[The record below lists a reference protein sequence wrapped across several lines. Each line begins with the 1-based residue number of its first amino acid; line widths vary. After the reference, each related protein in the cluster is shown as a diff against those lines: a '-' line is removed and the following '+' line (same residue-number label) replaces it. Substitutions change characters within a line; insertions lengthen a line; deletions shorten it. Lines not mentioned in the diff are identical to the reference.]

1 MDELIMT
8 SLINKIKDTLSRN
21 QAKKEAKIRFRF
33 LKYLSDDARQYGNF
47 YTSSTAIF
55 DRYHNLTH
63 NDGEDCEKDE
73 VANMMTDLIQL
84 EFEAWACGEDLNVCD
99 CEHSYSF
106 QRWYNFHYVAL
117 GMLDMSRTPS
127 VLADYLCR
135 LIDIGKLAIN
145 KSK

>member
-1 MDELIMT
+1 MT

-33 LKYLSDDARQYGNF
+33 LKYLSDDARHCGDF
-47 YTSSTAIF
+47 YTSSTVVF
-55 DRYHNLTH
+55 DRYHNLMCSSAVIPQ
-63 NDGEDCEKDE
+63 NEKSE
-73 VANMMTDLIQL
+73 LEEMMADLIQL
-84 EFEAWACGEDLNVCD
+84 EFEAWVCSNDINVCN

-106 QRWYNFHYVAL
+106 QRWYNFHYIAL

>member
-1 MDELIMT
+1 MT

-33 LKYLSDDARQYGNF
+33 LKYLSDDVRQHGNF
-47 YTSSTAIF
+47 YTSSTSVF
-55 DRYHNLTH
+55 DKY
-63 NDGEDCEKDE
+63 NDLMCIGAVIPENEKSKLE
-73 VANMMTDLIQL
+73 EIMADLIQL
-84 EFEAWACGEDLNVCD
+84 EFEAWVCNNDINACN

-106 QRWYNFHYVAL
+106 QRWYNFHYIAR
-117 GMLDMSRTPS
+117 GMLEMSKTPS

-135 LIDIGKLAIN
+135 LIDIGKIAIN